1 MKIINL
7 TLLFLLGSLS
17 LFAQDDEMERSSEV
31 KITKSEPYP
40 VVDAYSKTYYRLAN
54 DEVLAI
60 KKNKKGILFQKFS
73 GDHLNLESS
82 FTEEFDIKGSVP
94 YGIYEL
100 NSSLVMMYS
109 VLDKK
114 AGVETL
120 YAQAIDMKKGAF
132 DGEAKVL
139 LTVDKE
145 ISTFGFARTSFGMF
159 SFDVSANKKIFVVKY
174 RYKPA
179 VKDDSKN
186 NDVLGMHVF
195 DSDLNQMWRA
205 DFTMPYT
212 ESLMDNLDFSVDSKG
227 NGFFLIKKY
236 KEELKMRNR
245 NNPENESVA
254 ILIASADGSLNEV
267 EFSLGESMID
277 DVTMKENK
285 NGDIVCAG
293 YYRRPKSYG
302 IDGTFVSILDS
313 KGNLSDPKFYE
324 FSLDFIKKYKRISER
339 GKKKMSEADE
349 NDKLSLSNLTMR
361 DVEILDDGGIVLAGE
376 IYYVT
381 TYTDSKGNT
390 HTTYH
395 YDDVIVVKINA
406 NGELGWMQKF
416 PKRSTVESFRLF
428 TSEKYT
434 YILFTDNPKNADLP
448 EDQNPHLSFAKER
461 FVITYRTDNAS
472 GERKHMALF
481 GFKQIDGTPVYQ
493 YSSNRVIPLTDNSFA
508 IELYIKQKSDMMF
521 KVEFEE

>member
-159 SFDVSANKKIFVVKY
+159 SFDVSAN
-174 RYKPA
+174 
-179 VKDDSKN
+179 
-186 NDVLGMHVF
+186 
-195 DSDLNQMWRA
+195 
-205 DFTMPYT
+205 
-212 ESLMDNLDFSVDSKG
+212 
-227 NGFFLIKKY
+227 
-236 KEELKMRNR
+236 
-245 NNPENESVA
+245 
-254 ILIASADGSLNEV
+254 
-267 EFSLGESMID
+267 
-277 DVTMKENK
+277 
-285 NGDIVCAG
+285 
-293 YYRRPKSYG
+293 
-302 IDGTFVSILDS
+302 
-313 KGNLSDPKFYE
+313 
-324 FSLDFIKKYKRISER
+324 
-339 GKKKMSEADE
+339 
-349 NDKLSLSNLTMR
+349 
-361 DVEILDDGGIVLAGE
+361 
-376 IYYVT
+376 
-381 TYTDSKGNT
+381 
-390 HTTYH
+390 
-395 YDDVIVVKINA
+395 
-406 NGELGWMQKF
+406 
-416 PKRSTVESFRLF
+416 
-428 TSEKYT
+428 
-434 YILFTDNPKNADLP
+434 
-448 EDQNPHLSFAKER
+448 
-461 FVITYRTDNAS
+461 
-472 GERKHMALF
+472 
-481 GFKQIDGTPVYQ
+481 
-493 YSSNRVIPLTDNSFA
+493 
-508 IELYIKQKSDMMF
+508 
-521 KVEFEE
+521 